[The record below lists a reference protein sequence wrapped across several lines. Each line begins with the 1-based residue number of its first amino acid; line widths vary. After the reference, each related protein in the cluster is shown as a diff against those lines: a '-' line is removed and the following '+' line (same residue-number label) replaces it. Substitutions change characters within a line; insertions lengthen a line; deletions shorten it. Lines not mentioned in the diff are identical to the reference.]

1 MYTNIDSIDHKD
13 KYTQIGN
20 YAIHKDKLKYK
31 CTMQLKYW
39 KSRGPITGKYTKPIP
54 LSFNLQ
60 QLLISLIEN
69 HTLDKDLQKELN
81 FSDTLLMEDVLRKAK
96 IIETLD
102 YKRDK
107 NIILIEQLRHRLFI
121 LQGSIIAGNEG
132 REIYKEALDLIEKLY
147 TMDDLSNYDYFQLKK
162 CLKSV

>member
-1 MYTNIDSIDHKD
+1 MYTNIDGIDNKD

-20 YAIHKDKLKYK
+20 YGIHKDKLKYK
-31 CTMQLKYW
+31 SILHLKYW
-39 KSRGPITGKYTKPIP
+39 KSRGPITKKYGKGISI
-54 LSFNLQ
+54 SFELQ
-60 QLLISLIEN
+60 QVLLSLIET
-69 HTLDKDLQKELN
+69 HSLDKELQKKLN

-107 NIILIEQLRHRLFI
+107 NIILIEQIRNRLFI
-121 LQGSIIAGNEG
+121 LQGSVYAGNEG
-132 REIYKEALDLIEKLY
+132 IDIYKEALDLIEKLH
-147 TMDDLSNYDYFQLKK
+147 TMDNLSNYDYFQLKK